1 MNRFV
6 EIGLLAFSVYSLTS
20 TTIYAQESPHV
31 VGIQVDF
38 SAIDTENNDN
48 TRELNDV
55 TTAHYTLSYQ
65 YNINE
70 YFAVGAGYLNGDS
83 NSFTS
88 IADIFTDSEL
98 DYNAFM
104 LSAKAQYPISKRNS
118 FYVQINALQYNYDI
132 IDDNETIFSDDGSD
146 FGFSA
151 GWKHQYDMGIGL
163 KIGYDVVNLGSNI
176 TINGISAE
184 VSYRF

>member
-6 EIGLLAFSVYSLTS
+6 NVGLLTLSVCSLTS

-83 NSFTS
+83 KSFTS
-88 IADIFTDSEL
+88 LVDIFTDSEL

-104 LSAKAQYPISKRNS
+104 LSAKAQYPLSKRNS
-118 FYVQINALQYNYDI
+118 FYVQINALQYDYDI